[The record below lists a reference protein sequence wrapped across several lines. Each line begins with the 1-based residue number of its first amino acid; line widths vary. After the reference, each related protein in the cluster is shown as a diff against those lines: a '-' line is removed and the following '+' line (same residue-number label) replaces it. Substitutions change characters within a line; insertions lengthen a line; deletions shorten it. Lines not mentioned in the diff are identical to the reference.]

1 MVISTFK
8 TLTRKHVPEKHTIH
22 PDEEDDVSGSSDSLD
37 SSSFQD
43 DSSQDEAASLVSL
56 SQQTNISQAESPFDQ
71 ERCHSRQGRLEAKK
85 DASDQLKAALPL
97 LRHLIS
103 TMCLSLNPI
112 CLAQDPALHLQLI
125 LDILPQIDRRLDQIK
140 RATALLYPRKENYPP
155 RSDQHFQD
163 YKSFRLNHF
172 KLSLREFL
180 WNEILELVHMSC
192 ESLEKAGFS
201 RAHFLSRYTNGLRY
215 RPWTP
220 RPDILEE
227 IDDILDGLRK
237 SDFDLVQWR
246 WPDCISDLDD
256 ILKECLNLIYRTT
269 HTRQDELVIKIAKS
283 LLPIVKLSRLL
294 IRKLSTC
301 CKKRFPFFI
310 EIRSNQLKSL
320 EHFPSR
326 VVRSLK
332 EFLRDLRRAFPPPPR
347 LFDFTRS
354 LEADH
359 NTPLLLIF
367 IQFLP
372 FLSDTYTFPGQDS
385 CKIWYT
391 TWCDQFNL
399 AVAILHDHATYNF

>member
-1 MVISTFK
+1 MSPLKVDPAKKEEASRYADMVISTFK

-22 PDEEDDVSGSSDSLD
+22 PDEEEDVSGSSDSLD

-43 DSSQDEAASLVSL
+43 DSSQDEAASLESL

-71 ERCHSRQGRLEAKK
+71 ERYHSRQGRLEAKK

-125 LDILPQIDRRLDQIK
+125 LDILPQIDR
-140 RATALLYPRKENYPP
+140 
-155 RSDQHFQD
+155 
-163 YKSFRLNHF
+163 RLNHF

-256 ILKECLNLIYRTT
+256 ILKECLNLIHRTT
-269 HTRQDELVIKIAKS
+269 HTRQDELIIKIAKS

-294 IRKLSTC
+294 IPESFAR
-301 CKKRFPFFI
+301 
-310 EIRSNQLKSL
+310 
-320 EHFPSR
+320 
-326 VVRSLK
+326 
-332 EFLRDLRRAFPPPPR
+332 
-347 LFDFTRS
+347 
-354 LEADH
+354 
-359 NTPLLLIF
+359 
-367 IQFLP
+367 
-372 FLSDTYTFPGQDS
+372 
-385 CKIWYT
+385 
-391 TWCDQFNL
+391 
-399 AVAILHDHATYNF
+399 